1 LYISNSFV
9 RTQTK
14 SFFQSPSTCNGCRH
28 LVSCTIYH
36 KAHGGNAATSGLG
49 DLFDNLVNHLTV
61 AHHTFLKH
69 WDRLIDLEARVSQVK
84 KKEIFQPHHSNTG
97 SRHSSPSYFVLDV
110 TNGHSIDS
118 SGKSKRY
125 IYTFL
130 RQKLQPE
137 TADQPGEHVESVDF
151 SLKCGDSVVNL
162 VHFLYS
168 IFSNITMLAIS
179 SSQQH

>member
-1 LYISNSFV
+1 M
-9 RTQTK
+9 Q
-14 SFFQSPSTCNGCRH
+14 Q
-28 LVSCTIYH
+28 
-36 KAHGGNAATSGLG
+36 AHGGNAATSGLG

-69 WDRLIDLEARVSQVK
+69 WDRLIDLEARVSQVSLAFLTCRVFDLYSLDLISCKIQVK